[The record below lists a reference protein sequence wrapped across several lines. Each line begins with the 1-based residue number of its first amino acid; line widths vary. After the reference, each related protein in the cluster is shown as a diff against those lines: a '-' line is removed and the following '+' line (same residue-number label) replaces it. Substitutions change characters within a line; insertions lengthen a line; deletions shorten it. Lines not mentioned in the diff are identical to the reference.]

1 MTFVEEKG
9 NKIAA
14 VLCLASVL
22 PMAGTVYAMET
33 KTMAGNS
40 EKVVSTAQNE
50 SDLKTTNYIED
61 SDVDST
67 ISVKSDISKEITNVV
82 QEAVKENS
90 VEEHYVPKMEVK
102 ETPAVEETMENTTV
116 QNVQEQETSNVQQ
129 EQNETIDVDTSAD
142 APSQDIENAALTTDV
157 SNQENDIQAPQENS
171 SGTIEGSDGED
182 DSYNSGYDNSIE
194 NNDSNTWQ
202 DNSNPTTDNSAN
214 DISDNQ
220 GSVSDVEASTEV
232 PSGEQTAESANSQYS
247 DLNSRIVEAAKG
259 LVDVTNGQWC
269 TQIVQQSLA
278 GAGVSDALQLWPDQY
293 AGQYGY
299 YTNDPQPGNLV
310 YYNNG
315 GRGVDHI
322 AVYIGN
328 GLAVHG
334 NYWIDGQSKTII
346 ASVNVPGAA
355 APQYIQVVR

>member
-102 ETPAVEETMENTTV
+102 ETPAVEETMEIPLYRMFKNRKL
-116 QNVQEQETSNVQQ
+116 QM
-129 EQNETIDVDTSAD
+129 
-142 APSQDIENAALTTDV
+142 
-157 SNQENDIQAPQENS
+157 
-171 SGTIEGSDGED
+171 
-182 DSYNSGYDNSIE
+182 
-194 NNDSNTWQ
+194 
-202 DNSNPTTDNSAN
+202 
-214 DISDNQ
+214 
-220 GSVSDVEASTEV
+220 
-232 PSGEQTAESANSQYS
+232 YS
-247 DLNSRIVEAAKG
+247 KNKMKRLM
-259 LVDVTNGQWC
+259 W
-269 TQIVQQSLA
+269 
-278 GAGVSDALQLWPDQY
+278 
-293 AGQYGY
+293 
-299 YTNDPQPGNLV
+299 
-310 YYNNG
+310 
-315 GRGVDHI
+315 
-322 AVYIGN
+322 
-328 GLAVHG
+328 
-334 NYWIDGQSKTII
+334 
-346 ASVNVPGAA
+346 
-355 APQYIQVVR
+355 IQVLMLHRKILKMRH